1 MKKKIALLGSTG
13 SLGKILCNYIY
24 NNLNR
29 YDVKLLVA
37 NKNASELL
45 RQAKKLKVKNI
56 IIYNKVIFKKLSNKK
71 LKLNIFNNIEDF
83 QNINKGKI
91 FDYTLAAI
99 SGLNGLVPTFK
110 IIKNTKIIAIANK
123 ESIIC
128 AWNLISRELKKFNT
142 QFIPVDSEHYSAWF
156 SISSNKVK
164 IKKIYLTAS
173 GGPFLN
179 NKSKN
184 KINYTLSKALKHPN
198 WKMGQKITVDSATLM
213 NKVFEII
220 EAKNIFNIK
229 YKDLQILTH
238 PKSYIHS
245 IICYHNGF
253 FDLIGHETSMK
264 IPLINS
270 LKFNENFKMDTS
282 PLNLKLLNNL
292 DLKLVDK
299 KKFPTIKIINNL
311 PDNLSLFETILVSI
325 NDKLVDLFL
334 KKKISYK
341 DLCDNLLRIVNLKKF
356 KKFKK
361 IQPRNIDQI
370 INLSTYINTNFD
382 NLMYKK
388 S

>member
-1 MKKKIALLGSTG
+1 MKKKIAVLGSTG
-13 SLGKILCNYIY
+13 SLGKILCNYIFK
-24 NNLNR
+24 NLNR

-45 RQAKKLKVKNI
+45 SQAKKLKVKNI
-56 IIYNKVIFKKLSNKK
+56 VIYNKKIFKKLYNKK
-71 LKLNIFNNIEDF
+71 LKFNIFNNIEDF

-99 SGLNGLVPTFK
+99 SGLNGLKPTFK
-110 IIKNTKIIAIANK
+110 IIKNTKVIAIANK

-128 AWNLISRELKKFNT
+128 AWNLISKELKKFNT

-156 SISSNKVK
+156 SIMNKKVE

-179 NKSKN
+179 KKSNNK
-184 KINYTLSKALKHPN
+184 NYFTLSKALKHPN
-198 WKMGQKITVDSATLM
+198 WKMGNKITIDSATLM

-245 IICYHNGF
+245 IIQYHNGV

-270 LKFNENFKMDTS
+270 LNFNEDFKINTS
-282 PLNLKLLNNL
+282 LLNLKLLNNL
-292 DLKLVDK
+292 DLNLVDK
-299 KKFPTIKIINNL
+299 KKFPTINIIKNL
-311 PDNLSLFETILVSI
+311 PENLSLFETILVSI

-334 KKKISYK
+334 KKKITYN
-341 DLCDNLLRIVNLKKF
+341 DLCENLLRIINLKKF
-356 KKFKK
+356 KQFKK

-370 INLSTYINTNFD
+370 INLSVYINTNF
-382 NLMYKK
+382 NKLMYKK

>member
-1 MKKKIALLGSTG
+1 MKKKIAVLGSTG
-13 SLGKILCNYIY
+13 SLGKILCNYISK
-24 NNLNR
+24 NLNR
-29 YDVKLLVA
+29 YDVNLLVA
-37 NKNASELL
+37 NKNVSELL
-45 RQAKKLKVKNI
+45 SQAKKLKVKNI
-56 IIYNKVIFKKLSNKK
+56 IIYNKEIFKKLSNKK
-71 LKLNIFNNIEDF
+71 LKFNIFNNIEDF
-83 QNINKGKI
+83 QNTNKGKI

-156 SISSNKVK
+156 SICSNKVK

-198 WKMGQKITVDSATLM
+198 WKMGHKITIDSATLM

-282 PLNLKLLNNL
+282 SLNLKLLNNL

-341 DLCDNLLRIVNLKKF
+341 DLCDNLLRIINLKKF

>member
-1 MKKKIALLGSTG
+1 MKKKIAVLGSTG
-13 SLGKILCNYIY
+13 SLGRILCNYLY
-24 NNLNR
+24 KNLNK

-37 NKNASELL
+37 NKSSTQLIS
-45 RQAKKLKVKNI
+45 QAKKLKVKNI
-56 IIYNKVIFKKLSNKK
+56 IIHDEKIFKKLTKQK
-71 LKLNIFNNIEDF
+71 LKFNIFNNIKDF
-83 QNINKGKI
+83 QKINKGKI

-128 AWNLISRELKKFNT
+128 AWNLISKELKKFNT

-156 SISSNKVK
+156 SINNNKVK

-179 NKSKN
+179 KKSKN
-184 KINYTLSKALKHPN
+184 KTHFTLSKALKHPN
-198 WKMGQKITVDSATLM
+198 WKMGNKITIDSATLM

-220 EAKNIFNIK
+220 EAKNIFNIR

-245 IICYHNGF
+245 IIFYHNGF

-264 IPLINS
+264 IPIINS

-282 PLNLKLLNNL
+282 SLNLKLLNNL
-292 DLKLVDK
+292 DLRLVDK

-311 PDNLSLFETILVSI
+311 PDNSSLFETILVSI

-334 KKKISYK
+334 KKEISYK
-341 DLCDNLLRIVNLKKF
+341 DLCDSLLRIVNLKKF
-356 KKFKK
+356 KRFKK

-370 INLSTYINTNFD
+370 TNLSAYINTNFD
-382 NLMYKK
+382 KLMYKK

>member
-110 IIKNTKIIAIANK
+110 IIKNTKVIAIANK

-128 AWNLISRELKKFNT
+128 AWNLISKELKKFRT
-142 QFIPVDSEHYSAWF
+142 KFIPVDSEHYSAWF
-156 SISSNKVK
+156 SICNNKVK

-184 KINYTLSKALKHPN
+184 KNHFTLSKALKHPN
-198 WKMGQKITVDSATLM
+198 WKMGNKITIDSATLM

-220 EAKNIFNIK
+220 EAKNIFNIR
-229 YKDLQILTH
+229 YQDLLILIH

-245 IICYHNGF
+245 IICYQNGI
-253 FDLIGHETSMK
+253 FDLIGHETDMK

-270 LKFNENFKMDTS
+270 LNFNKKFSIKTPS
-282 PLNLKLLNNL
+282 LNLKILNNL
-292 DLKLVDK
+292 DLNLVDK

-311 PDNLSLFETILVSI
+311 PDNLSLFETILVTI

-334 KKKISYK
+334 KKKITYK
-341 DLCDNLLRIVNLKKF
+341 ALCDNLLRIVNLKKF
-356 KKFKK
+356 KRFKK
-361 IQPRNIDQI
+361 IQPKTIDDI
-370 INLSTYINTNFD
+370 INLSIYINTNFD
-382 NLMYKK
+382 KLMYKK
-388 S
+388 L

>member
-1 MKKKIALLGSTG
+1 MKKKIAVLGSTG
-13 SLGKILCNYIY
+13 SLGKILCNYISK
-24 NNLNR
+24 NLNS
-29 YDVKLLVA
+29 YDVNLLVA
-37 NKNASELL
+37 NKNVSELL
-45 RQAKKLKVKNI
+45 SQAKKLKVKNI
-56 IIYNKVIFKKLSNKK
+56 IIYNKEIFKKLSNKK
-71 LKLNIFNNIEDF
+71 LKFNIFNNIEDF
-83 QNINKGKI
+83 QNTNKGKI

-184 KINYTLSKALKHPN
+184 KIYYTLSKALKHPN
-198 WKMGQKITVDSATLM
+198 WKMGHKITIDSATLM

-282 PLNLKLLNNL
+282 SLNLKLLNNL

-341 DLCDNLLRIVNLKKF
+341 DLCDNLLRIINLKKF

>member
-1 MKKKIALLGSTG
+1 MKKKIAVLGSTG
-13 SLGKILCNYIY
+13 SLGKILCNYISK
-24 NNLNR
+24 NLNR
-29 YDVKLLVA
+29 YDVNLLVA
-37 NKNASELL
+37 NKNVSELL
-45 RQAKKLKVKNI
+45 SQAKKLKVKNI
-56 IIYNKVIFKKLSNKK
+56 IIYNKEIFKKLSNKK
-71 LKLNIFNNIEDF
+71 LKFNIFNNIEDF
-83 QNINKGKI
+83 QNTNKGKI

-198 WKMGQKITVDSATLM
+198 WKMGHKITIDSATLM

-229 YKDLQILTH
+229 YKDLHILTH

-270 LKFNENFKMDTS
+270 LKFNENFKMVTS
-282 PLNLKLLNNL
+282 SLNLKLLNNL

>member
-1 MKKKIALLGSTG
+1 MKKKIAVLGSTG
-13 SLGKILCNYIY
+13 SLGKILCNYISK
-24 NNLNR
+24 NLNS
-29 YDVKLLVA
+29 YDVNLLVA
-37 NKNASELL
+37 NKNVSELL
-45 RQAKKLKVKNI
+45 SQAKKLKVKNI
-56 IIYNKVIFKKLSNKK
+56 IIYNKEIFKKLSNKK
-71 LKLNIFNNIEDF
+71 LKFNIFNNIEDF
-83 QNINKGKI
+83 QNTNKGKI

-156 SISSNKVK
+156 SISNNKVK

-198 WKMGQKITVDSATLM
+198 WKMGHKITIDSATLM

-282 PLNLKLLNNL
+282 SLNLKLLNNL

-341 DLCDNLLRIVNLKKF
+341 DLCDNLLRIINLKKF

>member
-1 MKKKIALLGSTG
+1 MKKKIAVLGSTG
-13 SLGKILCNYIY
+13 SLGKILCNYISK
-24 NNLNR
+24 NLNR
-29 YDVKLLVA
+29 YDVNLLVA
-37 NKNASELL
+37 NKNVSELL
-45 RQAKKLKVKNI
+45 SQAKKLKVKNI
-56 IIYNKVIFKKLSNKK
+56 IIYNKEIFKKFSNKK
-71 LKLNIFNNIEDF
+71 LKFNIFNNIEDF
-83 QNINKGKI
+83 QNTNKGKI

-110 IIKNTKIIAIANK
+110 IIKNTKTIAIANK

-198 WKMGQKITVDSATLM
+198 WKMGHKITIDSATLM

-282 PLNLKLLNNL
+282 SLNLKLLNNL

-299 KKFPTIKIINNL
+299 KKFPTVKIINNL

>member
-1 MKKKIALLGSTG
+1 MKKKIAVLGSTG
-13 SLGKILCNYIY
+13 SLGKILCNYISK
-24 NNLNR
+24 NLNR
-29 YDVKLLVA
+29 YDVNLLVA
-37 NKNASELL
+37 NKNVSELL
-45 RQAKKLKVKNI
+45 SQAKKLKVKNI
-56 IIYNKVIFKKLSNKK
+56 IIYNKEIFKKLSNKK
-71 LKLNIFNNIEDF
+71 LKFNIFNNIEDF
-83 QNINKGKI
+83 QNTNKGKI

-198 WKMGQKITVDSATLM
+198 WKMGHKITIDSATLM

-282 PLNLKLLNNL
+282 SLNLKLLNNL

-341 DLCDNLLRIVNLKKF
+341 DLCDNLLRIINLKKF
-356 KKFKK
+356 KRFKK
-361 IQPRNIDQI
+361 IPPRNIDQI
-370 INLSTYINTNFD
+370 VNLSTYINTNFD

>member
-1 MKKKIALLGSTG
+1 MKKKIAVLGSTG
-13 SLGKILCNYIY
+13 SLGKILCNYISK
-24 NNLNR
+24 NLNR
-29 YDVKLLVA
+29 YDVNLLVA
-37 NKNASELL
+37 NKNVSELL
-45 RQAKKLKVKNI
+45 SQAKKLKVKNI
-56 IIYNKVIFKKLSNKK
+56 IIYNKEIFKKLSNKK
-71 LKLNIFNNIEDF
+71 LKFNIFNNIEDF
-83 QNINKGKI
+83 QNTNKGKI

-198 WKMGQKITVDSATLM
+198 WKMGHKITIDSATLM

-270 LKFNENFKMDTS
+270 LKFNENFKMDTAS
-282 PLNLKLLNNL
+282 LNLKLLNNL

-341 DLCDNLLRIVNLKKF
+341 DLCDSLLRIVNLKKF